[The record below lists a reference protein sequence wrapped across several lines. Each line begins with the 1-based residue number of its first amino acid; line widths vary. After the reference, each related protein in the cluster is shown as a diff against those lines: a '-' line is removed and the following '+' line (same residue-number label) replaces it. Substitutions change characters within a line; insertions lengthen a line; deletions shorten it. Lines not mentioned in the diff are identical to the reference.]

1 MILHDYTVKLR
12 CYCAS
17 DMTARLGMWVFLVT
31 DALSFAA
38 LFIAYAVLHARAATW
53 APVGAHA
60 NLALAGA
67 ATVALLVSSPLLAR
81 GKVALTLALGVVFL
95 ALQAVEYAQLLGDG
109 MPSEPGRAAFFAITG
124 WHGLH
129 VVAGL
134 LALAFAARR
143 RESLPP
149 IALFWQLVDA
159 LWIVI
164 FAVLYVVPR
173 VPTAAAWA
181 LALVALA
188 GFAVVVAW
196 PMNLRGES
204 RAVKV
209 IFVLPFVLPAL
220 YLVALVADASAKG
233 VRP

>member
-1 MILHDYTVKLR
+1 M
-12 CYCAS
+12 S
-17 DMTARLGMWVFLVT
+17 ARLGMWVFLVT

-38 LFIAYAVLHARAATW
+38 LFIAYAVLHARAETW

-67 ATVALLVSSPLLAR
+67 ATVALVASSPLVAR
-81 GKVALTLALGVVFL
+81 GRVVVSLALGVVFL
-95 ALQAVEYAQLLGDG
+95 GLQAVEYATLLGSGLPRDLA
-109 MPSEPGRAAFFAITG
+109 SSSFFVITG

-134 LALAFAARR
+134 VALAVATRR
-143 RESLPP
+143 RDILPP
-149 IALFWQLVDA
+149 AALFWQLVDA

-164 FAVLYVVPR
+164 FAVLYLVPR
-173 VPTAAAWA
+173 VDGAVAWT
-181 LALVALA
+181 LALGALA
-188 GFAVVVAW
+188 GFALVVVW
-196 PMNLRGES
+196 PMNLRREP

-209 IFVLPFVLPAL
+209 IFVSPLVLSAI
-220 YLVALVADASAKG
+220 YFVALVADASHKG